1 MTLISKVK
9 FKEILCL
16 QALWGWVVSFVIL
29 EKSFRRIALG
39 LLS

>member
-1 MTLISKVK
+1 MFTGSV
-9 FKEILCL
+9 
-16 QALWGWVVSFVIL
+16 GMGSVSFVIL